1 MTSTPPNPWQILE
14 LAATTDVAEIR
25 KAYARRLKAIDASRD
40 LEAFQRL
47 RWAYES
53 ASRLAADALRSD
65 RSGDGSDADPAAEP
79 APATRIDPGSDAPA
93 DPESGTVVA
102 PTASAAPSEDPETA
116 PDPLVLRAT
125 RELPSL
131 AEPEQ
136 RRWLEREFGALS
148 LDRHAALE
156 LELLGCGI
164 DNLDVL
170 LPVLPTLIDYFQW
183 NEPAQVT
190 CRRDH
195 GIVVLHQ
202 QLRLHAAYTAAV
214 PLLQRVGDIAP
225 LSAQWTAL
233 SEHFADEANR
243 LPYIDFA
250 VLDALVRGRPRFV
263 RSAWVAILFFRFR
276 PSDEVQ
282 GRYGEMLAELFRSD
296 GEVWREIVAAGTDDL
311 LAALA
316 QESELVAQRRLLT
329 QDPRLEDPQWRVDFE
344 HSLRQRREAQPQLP
358 GSEALRLHFDPV
370 PGSDAPH
377 GVFRPQS
384 LRSTQTRSDR
394 VPIWLI
400 WPLAYLLIHLLGST
414 MK

>member
-1 MTSTPPNPWQILE
+1 MTSTPPNPWQILD

-25 KAYARRLKAIDASRD
+25 KAYARRLKAIDTSRD
-40 LEAFQRL
+40 LEAFQKL

-53 ASRLAADALRSD
+53 ASRLAADAVRSAHAGD
-65 RSGDGSDADPAAEP
+65 SGDADPAPEPTP
-79 APATRIDPGSDAPA
+79 APRVDRGADALA
-93 DPESGTVVA
+93 DPESGT
-102 PTASAAPSEDPETA
+102 AAPSEDPA
-116 PDPLVLRAT
+116 MARDPLVVRAT
-125 RELPSL
+125 TELPSL

-164 DNLDVL
+164 DDLDAL
-170 LPVLPTLIDYFQW
+170 LPCLPTLIDYFQW
-183 NEPAQVT
+183 NEPAQVA

-202 QLRLHAAYTAAV
+202 QLRLHAAYTAVV
-214 PLLQRVGDIAP
+214 PLLQRLCDIAP
-225 LSAQWTAL
+225 LSAQWAAL
-233 SEHFADEANR
+233 DEHFAVEANR

-282 GRYGEMLAELFRSD
+282 GRYGEMLAELFRGD

-316 QESELVAQRRLLT
+316 QEDELVAQRRVLA
-329 QDPRLEDPQWRVDFE
+329 QDPRLKDPQWRVDLE
-344 HSLRQRREAQPQLP
+344 HSLRQRCDAQPRLP

-370 PGSDAPH
+370 PGGDAPH

-384 LRSTQTRSDR
+384 LRSTATRSDR
-394 VPIWLI
+394 APIWLI
-400 WPLAYLLIHLLGST
+400 WPLLYLLIHLLGST